1 MARGQQRKAPEWP
14 PLCSCELIASADL
27 PPTPHCAT
35 RSSQRRISIPGW
47 RGSASGVTLG
57 QPYLTEV
64 RSTPKS
70 RHSATIPKCPFGAAA
85 NTGIRVYPKIEGK
98 HQTAVGC
105 QRHGPA
111 CGELWSG
118 RRAVQAHQRR
128 TARSNQSGW
137 YSRFDRYQIA
147 SWNGRDGGRRAHPVW
162 REGGVSNSSSPR

>member
-57 QPYLTEV
+57 HRALSDGGPFY
-64 RSTPKS
+64 PKEQTFS
-70 RHSATIPKCPFGAAA
+70 GHSEMSVWCC
-85 NTGIRVYPKIEGK
+85 RQYRDSCPKIEGK